1 MELNLFNK
9 IDKYKNYSQNKIHS
23 RISSKE
29 LSKDEIDENI
39 RQCYTNL
46 KKLKKTF
53 KGRNL
58 NDNTYFGNKYK
69 INLSTPK
76 KENQNR
82 TLVLSNYHERPS
94 SNDDTEKQLL
104 KNYSNN
110 NIKNASSS
118 SKIIE
123 YSKSKPLMN
132 YIQYR
137 INHSPIKP
145 YNNLNFIKNYR
156 SPISSPLIK
165 NKNISNVE
173 VNNNS
178 SYVLLLQKKLIEQ
191 NKSNKNIITIYNEI
205 KIKYEKLLEDNKSL
219 NEKLKTANK
228 QIYELEEYKNNN
240 SNIEFKEKY
249 EQSQKQI
256 DILKNSL
263 LDYQKLN
270 NELTNQSSLTQSKLS
285 DNELKSV
292 LNIRNLEIEIKNL
305 KNQILLLNNSIY
317 DKDKLIKDLKENNNT
332 LKEEIKNLNEQNID
346 FSNKIFSLY
355 QEIKIK
361 DKTIS
366 NLQKNNV
373 NRVSQTI
380 SQDNSLFD
388 LIHSENNS
396 TIYKRK
402 TLSDFSTEKK
412 SNHKKNYQY
421 IEEIKLKIP
430 SSLKENVKVNRELP
444 NSRNNIQQL
453 INENLKN
460 KTIIESLNIKLKSF
474 NDIENKYEKIL
485 SNQNT
490 LKEENFKKYFTNNI
504 TPIESL
510 NNTKIYYSDNKDNLI
525 NVLNNKDILYEE
537 IFVFGLNNMNLILFN
552 LKNRKFEILKLNDII
567 SEGNFLDNYQKE
579 GTIIYNILNGVFI
592 LTGKNSDILYL
603 YNHKIKKIKK
613 ICQFENNHN
622 SGSMIL
628 NKERNKI
635 YIISGKFNRK
645 VESYNYKEKIIEE
658 LPECNIERSNAT
670 FSLFNDKIFGFFG
683 FCYPQLI
690 YNQSIEFIDLYN
702 SNCWKYILINNEKNY
717 LIKNISSICFNNENK
732 IIILGGTKNDNEFI
746 SNLIYEYNI
755 NENKINIKDIE
766 DNKIK
771 QKIYFDR
778 ESHFEMYF
786 NQENK
791 MHYYIGLDHFNNVH
805 IMNENG
811 DFELIINELNE

>member
-1 MELNLFNK
+1 MELNFFNK

-29 LSKDEIDENI
+29 LSKEEIDENI

-58 NDNTYFGNKYK
+58 NDNTYFGTYK
-69 INLSTPK
+69 MNFSTPK
-76 KENQNR
+76 KEYQNR
-82 TLVLSNYHERPS
+82 TLIINNYHERPS
-94 SNDDTEKQLL
+94 STDETEKHIL

-110 NIKNASSS
+110 IIKNSNSS
-118 SKIIE
+118 SKLFDL
-123 YSKSKPLMN
+123 SKSKPLMN
-132 YIQYR
+132 YLQYN
-137 INHSPIKP
+137 INYSPIKP
-145 YNNLNFIKNYR
+145 YNNLNLINKYK

-165 NKNISNVE
+165 NQNISKIE
-173 VNNNS
+173 INNNS

-191 NKSNKNIITIYNEI
+191 NKNNKNIITIYNEI
-205 KIKYEKLLEDNKSL
+205 KIKYEKLIENNKIL
-219 NEKLKTANK
+219 NEKLKIANK
-228 QIYELEEYKNNN
+228 QINELEEYKNNN

-270 NELTNQSSLTQSKLS
+270 NELTNQSSFTQSKLS

-292 LNIRNLEIEIKNL
+292 LNIRNLEIEVKNL
-305 KNQILLLNNSIY
+305 KNQILLLNNSVS
-317 DKDKLIKDLKENNNT
+317 DKDTLIKNLQENNNI

-355 QEIKIK
+355 QEIKNK
-361 DKTIS
+361 DKIIS
-366 NLQKNNV
+366 NLQKQNANKI
-373 NRVSQTI
+373 SQTI
-380 SQDNSLFD
+380 SQDNSIFD

-402 TLSDFSTEKK
+402 TLSDFSIEK
-412 SNHKKNYQY
+412 NKNNNNKNNKY

-430 SSLKENVKVNRELP
+430 APLKEIVNVNRELS
-444 NSRNNIQQL
+444 NCRNNIQQL
-453 INENLKN
+453 INENLENRK
-460 KTIIESLNIKLKSF
+460 IIDNLNIKLSSF

-490 LKEENFKKYFTNNI
+490 LNEEKIKNFFPNNI
-504 TPIESL
+504 TPIQSL
-510 NNTKIYYSDNKDNLI
+510 NNTKIYSEKKDNLI
-525 NVLNNKDILYEE
+525 TFLNNKDILYED
-537 IFVFGLNNMNLILFN
+537 IFLFGLNHMNLIMFN
-552 LKNRKFEILKLNDII
+552 LKNTKFEIKKLNDII
-567 SEGNFLDNYQKE
+567 SEGNFLDNYQNE
-579 GTIIYNILNGVFI
+579 GTIIYNILNGVLI
-592 LTGKNSDILYL
+592 LTGKNSDLLYL
-603 YNHKIKKIKK
+603 YNNKNQRIKK

-622 SGSMIL
+622 SGSIIL

-635 YIISGKFNRK
+635 YIFSGKYNKK
-645 VESYNYKEKIIEE
+645 VESYNYKENIIKE

-670 FSLFNDKIFGFFG
+670 FSLLNDKIFGFFG

-690 YNQSIEFIDLYN
+690 YNQSIEFIDLNN

-717 LIKNISSICFNNENK
+717 LIKNISSICFNNDNT
-732 IIILGGTKNDNEFI
+732 IIILGGIKNDNEFI

-755 NENKINIKDIE
+755 NENIINIKDIQ
-766 DNKIK
+766 DNKNK
-771 QKIYFDR
+771 QKIYFDIER
-778 ESHFEMYF
+778 HFERYF

-791 MHYYIGLDHFNNVH
+791 MYYYIGLDHFNNVH
-805 IMNENG
+805 LMNENG
-811 DFELIINELNE
+811 EFELIINELNE

>member
-23 RISSKE
+23 RE
-29 LSKDEIDENI
+29 LSKEEIDENI

-82 TLVLSNYHERPS
+82 TLILNNCHERPS
-94 SNDDTEKQLL
+94 SNDNTEKHLL
-104 KNYSNN
+104 KNYSNH
-110 NIKNASSS
+110 NIKNPNSS
-118 SKIIE
+118 SKMIE
-123 YSKSKPLMN
+123 FSKSKPLMN
-132 YIQYR
+132 YIQYS

-145 YNNLNFIKNYR
+145 YNNLNFINKYK

-191 NKSNKNIITIYNEI
+191 NISNKNIITIYNEI
-205 KIKYEKLLEDNKSL
+205 KIKYEKLIEDNKNL
-219 NEKLKTANK
+219 NAKLKTANK
-228 QIYELEEYKNNN
+228 QINELEEYKNNN

-270 NELTNQSSLTQSKLS
+270 NELTNQSSFTQSKLS

-305 KNQILLLNNSIY
+305 KNQILLLNNSVS
-317 DKDKLIKDLKENNNT
+317 DKDKLIKNLQENNNI
-332 LKEEIKNLNEQNID
+332 LKQEVKNLNEQNID

-355 QEIKIK
+355 QEIKNK

-366 NLQKNNV
+366 NLQKKNV
-373 NRVSQTI
+373 NKISQTI
-380 SQDNSLFD
+380 SQDNSYFD

-412 SNHKKNYQY
+412 NNNDKKLYKY

-430 SSLKENVKVNRELP
+430 SPLKENVNVNRELP

-453 INENLKN
+453 INENLKS

-474 NDIENKYEKIL
+474 NDIENKFEKIV
-485 SNQNT
+485 SNQNK
-490 LKEENFKKYFTNNI
+490 LKEENFKKYFPNNI

-510 NNTKIYYSDNKDNLI
+510 NNTKIYYKENKDNLI
-525 NVLNNKDILYEE
+525 NFLNNMDILYED

-552 LKNRKFEILKLNDII
+552 LKNRKFEIMKLNDII

-579 GTIIYNILNGVFI
+579 GTIIYNVLNGVFI
-592 LTGKNSDILYL
+592 LTGKHSDFLYL
-603 YNHKIKKIKK
+603 YNNKSKKIKQ
-613 ICQFENNHN
+613 ICQFDNNHN
-622 SGSMIL
+622 SGSIIL

-635 YIISGKFNRK
+635 YIFSGKFNKK

-670 FSLFNDKIFGFFG
+670 FSLLNDKIFGFFG

-690 YNQSIEFIDLYN
+690 YNQSIEFIDLNN

-717 LIKNISSICFNNENK
+717 LIKNISSICFNNDNT
-732 IIILGGTKNDNEFI
+732 IIILGGIKNDNEFI

-755 NENKINIKDIE
+755 NENIINIKDIQ
-766 DNKIK
+766 DNKNK
-771 QKIYFDR
+771 QKIYFDIER
-778 ESHFEMYF
+778 HFERYF

-791 MHYYIGLDHFNNVH
+791 MYYYIGLDHFNNVH
-805 IMNENG
+805 LMNENG
-811 DFELIINELNE
+811 EFELIINELNE